1 MVVSRREVVWL
12 AIIASVL
19 ITAILF
25 VRANAGSIAGFID
38 DHPLWGV
45 VHTT

>member
-12 AIIASVL
+12 AIIATVL

-38 DHPLWGV
+38 DHLLWGV